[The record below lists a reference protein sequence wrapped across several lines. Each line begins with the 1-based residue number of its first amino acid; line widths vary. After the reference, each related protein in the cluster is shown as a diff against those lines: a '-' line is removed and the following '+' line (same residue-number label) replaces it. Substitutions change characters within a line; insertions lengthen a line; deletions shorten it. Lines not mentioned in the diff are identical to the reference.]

1 MSKIERPQR
10 LPKESWCVP
19 TPASTPATL
28 LLPPCS
34 QIQGSSRRISGF
46 RQGHLVES
54 LCWPRGRSGHIYCS
68 SSSLDTCHSIEEQLL
83 RYHWPRGQSS
93 GHLLPRH
100 WPRGRSGHICY
111 LVVEHVSFN
120 WTVVVSY
127 HWPRGQQSGSSC
139 LSTFRRRGI
148 VAPGTPPAKLH
159 RVWDAGV
166 RV

>member
-100 WPRGRSGHICY
+100 WPRGSSGHICY
-111 LVVEHVSFN
+111 IVVEHVSFN
-120 WTVVVSY
+120 RTVVELSLAA
-127 HWPRGQQSGSSC
+127 WPVEWQQLPQHLSKTRYSC
-139 LSTFRRRGI
+139 SRHATCK
-148 VAPGTPPAKLH
+148 VT
-159 RVWDAGV
+159 
-166 RV
+166 